1 MQKFLE
7 VKDTFLNKIVDF
19 FSLFYYKPK
28 YFFLKIK
35 VNIKKFVQRG
45 RYGFSDYDTWDINYW
60 FATVFSKI
68 IRNLKNKNHGYPIK
82 LSYDSDGNFVVPEEE
97 AVEKWKLILERIAFC
112 LEESDPE
119 KSTYKELNSINF
131 ENDWMKTQKIKMEY
145 RNNMKDEAFD
155 LIKEYYWD
163 LWD

>member
-7 VKDTFLNKIVDF
+7 AKDNFLNKIIDF

-35 VNIKKFVQRG
+35 VNIKKFIQRG

-68 IRNLKNKNHGYPIK
+68 IRNLKNNCHGYPGKFI
-82 LSYDSDGNFVVPEEE
+82 YDKNNNIISEKE
-97 AVEKWKLILERIAFC
+97 AIEKWKSILERIAFC

-119 KSTYKELNSINF
+119 KSTYKGLNNVYN
-131 ENDWMKTQKIKMEY
+131 ENDWMEKQRELMKY
-145 RNNMKDEAFD
+145 RNDMKDEAFD